1 LISTT
6 RTQLV
11 MIPDVVAAAM
21 AAAIQY
27 RPPMLLV
34 AVAATPGQG
43 QQGARRAGERR
54 GEVMPRLRVV
64 RQGGTPRRPGHE
76 ESDRGRAGTP
86 GRSSWSS
93 HPKDR
98 A

>member
-1 LISTT
+1 
-6 RTQLV
+6 

-34 AVAATPGQG
+34 APGQS
-43 QQGARRAGERR
+43 
-54 GEVMPRLRVV
+54 LVV
-64 RQGGTPRRPGHE
+64 QDRHE
-76 ESDRGRAGTP
+76 ESDCGRAGTP

-93 HPKDR
+93 HPNDR